1 MISTGHEHNCAL
13 CRLGMSTTVHLCTG
27 YKIFYPTLTLKRRLS
42 WPVERW
48 KSDGMLG
55 RVVKVGKKVGKALWG
70 YEKKTLLGRLWLFGK
85 GKNRLLFGR
94 PWNAVITSRHKMEM
108 KYGDKGTLVQRQRYP
123 LPSRSLQY
131 WPMNHCVRNTTR
143 DVQCLKIFVF
153 ENIFDNCFVTICH
166 FWFQNIFDNFCHFL
180 FENMF
185 DNCFV
190 TICHLSPY
198 LHKLCL
204 ISWQNLF
211 MKHFKFLLWLVRE
224 EAIFVVCKL
233 CANEGFAC
241 MCKEKVLI

>member
-1 MISTGHEHNCAL
+1 MISTGHEHNCA
-13 CRLGMSTTVHLCTG
+13 RLGMSTGASLNRVQNILSDSDIETAAFVTCSTVKKWRNARP
-27 YKIFYPTLTLKRRLS
+27 YSESRKKSKEKRC
-42 WPVERW
+42 E
-48 KSDGMLG
+48 GT
-55 RVVKVGKKVGKALWG
+55 
-70 YEKKTLLGRLWLFGK
+70 KKTLLVRRWLFGK

-94 PWNAVITSRHKMEM
+94 PWNAVIISRHKMEM
-108 KYGDKGTLVQRQRYP
+108 KYSDKGTLVQRQRYP

-131 WPMNHCVRNTTR
+131 WPMNHCVRNTTH

-153 ENIFDNCFVTICH
+153 ENIFNNCFVTFCH
-166 FWFQNIFDNFCHFL
+166 FWFQNIFDNFCHFW

-190 TICHLSPY
+190 TVCHLSPY

-211 MKHFKFLLWLVRE
+211 MKHFKFLSWLVRE